1 MFRTFQVPE
10 QMFDLQSM
18 KELFSR
24 NVPLISGSQL
34 WFFIFFL
41 FLKQNTHFIENY
53 RITWWACR
61 LVTFR
66 ELLKSE
72 LTMDWIKIWKKIYV
86 DIAKYLYFAISH
98 FESDLQIMW
107 LGNWDRSWCII
118 HKRGKN
124 KVR

>member
-24 NVPLISGSQL
+24 NVPLNRCLIYR
-34 WFFIFFL
+34 WFIFFL

-53 RITWWACR
+53 RITWWVCR

-66 ELLKSE
+66 ELLESE

-98 FESDLQIMW
+98 FDSDLQIMW